1 MYRRALRVVWN
12 YRRLKERR
20 FKMKKIEYVVSDPQ
34 GIHARPCALLAQC
47 CVNFKS
53 AVTVKANENMAS
65 GQNVLELL
73 NLHARMKDL
82 LTIEIEGEDEEQ
94 AYEAVQEVL
103 KKGFNEKK
111 AVEVLKIAFFGTKD
125 YDRIFFSELIK
136 DKGEGTYN
144 SDIKY
149 FSSNLGPETANLA
162 NGYDAV
168 CVFVNDNVSRPVIE
182 QLHDFGIKL
191 ILLRCAGFNN
201 VDLQAAKEYGITVLR
216 VPAYS
221 PYAVAEHAMA
231 ILQEANRHL
240 HKAYNKVKD
249 NNFALSGL
257 LGLDLHNKVAGI
269 VGTGKIGICMARIC
283 KGYGM
288 TVLGWDAYPNQALED
303 EGLLTYVSKEELFQ
317 KADLISLHAPLFP
330 STYHIINEE
339 SISMMKNSVMLV
351 NTARGGLVDTEA
363 LIAALKQ
370 GKFHAVALDVYE
382 GEDNN
387 VYTDRSDKAITDDI
401 TARLLMFPQVVLTS
415 HQAFFTREAM
425 QAIAVVTM
433 ENARNFNEGN
443 DYGDAEVKA

>member
-1 MYRRALRVVWN
+1 M
-12 YRRLKERR
+12 KE
-20 FKMKKIEYVVSDPQ
+20 ITYVVSNQ
-34 GIHARPCALLAQC
+34 LGIHARPCALLAQC
-47 CVNFKS
+47 CVDFKS
-53 AVTVKANENMAS
+53 SIFVSANGRTAS
-65 GQNVLELL
+65 GENVLELL
-73 NLHARMKDL
+73 GLRAQKDDV
-82 LTIEIEGEDEEQ
+82 LTIWIEGADEDQ
-94 AYEAVQEVL
+94 AFAAISHVL
-103 KKGFNEKK
+103 EKEFNEKRT
-111 AVEVLKIAFFGTKD
+111 APVLKIAFFGTKD
-125 YDRIFFSELIK
+125 YDRIFFSELTK

-149 FSSNLGPETANLA
+149 FSSNLNPETANLA
-162 NGYDAV
+162 RGYDAV
-168 CVFVNDNVSRPVIE
+168 CVFVNDNVSRPVVE
-182 QLHDFGIKL
+182 QLHDNGVRL

-201 VDLQAAKEYGITVLR
+201 VDLQAAKECGITVLR

-269 VGTGKIGICMARIC
+269 IGTGKIGVCMARIC

-288 TVLGWDAYPNQALED
+288 TVLGWDAYPNQALVE
-303 EGLLTYVSKEELFQ
+303 EGLLTYVEKEELFQ

-330 STYHIINEE
+330 STHHIIDE
-339 SISMMKNSVMLV
+339 SSIALMKESVMLV
-351 NTARGGLVDTEA
+351 NTARGELIDTEA
-363 LIAALKQ
+363 LIAALKR

-382 GEDNN
+382 GEDHN
-387 VYTDRSDKAITDDI
+387 VYTDRSDKAITNDI

-443 DYGDAEVKA
+443 DFGNAAVTA

>member
-1 MYRRALRVVWN
+1 MTGRKGSIM
-12 YRRLKERR
+12 KEIVFDVTNPRG
-20 FKMKKIEYVVSDPQ
+20 V
-34 GIHARPCALLAQC
+34 HARPCALLAQS
-47 CVNFKS
+47 CVNYS
-53 AVTVKANENMAS
+53 SIVTVSANGKTAD
-65 GQNVLELL
+65 GRNVLELL
-73 NLHARMKDL
+73 GLAAKKGDT
-82 LTIEIEGEDEEQ
+82 LTIQITGGDEEQ
-94 AYEAVQEVL
+94 AQEALEAVL
-103 KKGFNEKK
+103 KGEFNEKK
-111 AVEVLKIAFFGTKD
+111 AVNLLRIAFFGTKD
-125 YDRIFFSELIK
+125 YDRTFFSELVR

-144 SDIKY
+144 SDIRY
-149 FSSNLGPETANLA
+149 FTSNMGPETVNLA
-162 NGYDAV
+162 EGFDAV
-168 CVFVNDNVSRPVIE
+168 CVFVNDNVSRPVVE
-182 QLHDFGIKL
+182 QLHKYGVRL

-201 VDLQAAKEYGITVLR
+201 VDLEAARDCGITVLR

-269 VGTGKIGICMARIC
+269 LGTGKIGVCMARIC

-288 TVLGWDAYPNQALED
+288 TVLGWDAYPNQALEE
-303 EGLLTYVSKEELFQ
+303 EGLLTYVEKDELFER
-317 KADLISLHAPLFP
+317 ADLISLHAPLFP
-330 STYHIINEE
+330 STHHVINEA
-339 SISMMKNSVMLV
+339 SIAKMKDRVMLV
-351 NTARGGLVDTEA
+351 NTARGGLIDTEA
-363 LIAALKQ
+363 LIAALKK

-382 GEDNN
+382 GEDDN

-415 HQAFFTREAM
+415 HQAFFTREAL

-443 DYGDAEVKA
+443 DYGNAEVKA

>member
-1 MYRRALRVVWN
+1 MN
-12 YRRLKERR
+12 YSS
-20 FKMKKIEYVVSDPQ
+20 I
-34 GIHARPCALLAQC
+34 
-47 CVNFKS
+47 
-53 AVTVKANENMAS
+53 VTVSANGKTAD
-65 GQNVLELL
+65 GRNVLELL
-73 NLHARMKDL
+73 GLAAKKGDT
-82 LTIEIEGEDEEQ
+82 LTIQITGGDEEQ
-94 AYEAVQEVL
+94 AQEALEAVL
-103 KKGFNEKK
+103 KGEFNEKK
-111 AVEVLKIAFFGTKD
+111 AVNLLRIA
-125 YDRIFFSELIK
+125 FFSELVR

-144 SDIKY
+144 SDIRY
-149 FSSNLGPETANLA
+149 FTSNMGPETVNLA
-162 NGYDAV
+162 EGFDAV
-168 CVFVNDNVSRPVIE
+168 CVFVNDNVSRPVVE
-182 QLHDFGIKL
+182 QLHKYGVRL

-201 VDLQAAKEYGITVLR
+201 VDLEAARDCGITVLR

-269 VGTGKIGICMARIC
+269 LGTGKIGVCMARIC

-288 TVLGWDAYPNQALED
+288 TVLGWDAYPNQALEE
-303 EGLLTYVSKEELFQ
+303 EGLLTYVEKDELFER
-317 KADLISLHAPLFP
+317 ADLISLHAPLFP
-330 STYHIINEE
+330 STHHVINEA
-339 SISMMKNSVMLV
+339 SIAKMKDRVMLV
-351 NTARGGLVDTEA
+351 NTARGGLIDTEA
-363 LIAALKQ
+363 LIAALKK

-382 GEDNN
+382 GEDDN

-415 HQAFFTREAM
+415 HQAFFTREAL

-443 DYGDAEVKA
+443 DYGNAEVKA